1 MRIQGN
7 GELLT
12 ALLPGLSAPCGGK
25 GRCGKCRVKARGA
38 LSQPTE
44 AEKAA
49 LSEQEIQ
56 EGVRLACQARALGEV
71 EVEFERDS
79 GEVLLRAREKS
90 MIVDP
95 GRSGMGCAIDVGTTT
110 LAVYQV
116 DLATGKILGTKSAM
130 NPQRRFGADVISRI
144 QYTLENPDG
153 LAELSRCIR
162 GQITELLRQALG
174 DAGRS
179 KTEVRELVLVGN
191 TVMQHIFD
199 GRPVGSIAR
208 APFKPEMLFEDTLG
222 AALDGIPVRLAPCVA
237 GYVGGDITAG
247 LLAVG
252 MAERPGE
259 RLFLDIGTNGEMALG
274 GSGGILCCAVASGP
288 AFEGAGIS
296 CGMPGITGAVRHA
309 VYDRGF
315 MLDVIGGGEAAGLC
329 GSGLVDLAAVLLE
342 HGVIAPGG
350 RLLPPEEA
358 PEHMRRYLTRD
369 ENGNGLFH
377 LTQQVSLTAADV
389 RNLQLAKAA
398 VAGGIRVLLEQRHI
412 TAYELE
418 SVEIAGG
425 FGNYLKPESAVRI
438 GMLPKGTLGKLRVMG
453 NTALAGAS
461 MLALDGANWERLRSI
476 PAKCRDIELSGR
488 DDFADAFT
496 DNLTF

>member
-1 MRIQGN
+1 MGK
-7 GELLT
+7 
-12 ALLPGLSAPCGGK
+12 ALFITGTGTDIGKTYVTGLIVKKLREAGLDGGYY
-25 GRCGKCRVKARGA
+25 
-38 LSQPTE
+38 
-44 AEKAA
+44 KAA
-49 LSEQEIQ
+49 LSGAIPDEA
-56 EGVRLACQARALGEV
+56 GH
-71 EVEFERDS
+71 
-79 GEVLLRAREKS
+79 LL
-90 MIVDP
+90 P
-95 GRSGMGCAIDVGTTT
+95 
-110 LAVYQV
+110 
-116 DLATGKILGTKSAM
+116 
-130 NPQRRFGADVISRI
+130 
-144 QYTLENPDG
+144 
-153 LAELSRCIR
+153 
-162 GQITELLRQALG
+162 G
-174 DAGRS
+174 DA
-179 KTEVRELVLVGN
+179 L
-191 TVMQHIFD
+191 
-199 GRPVGSIAR
+199 
-208 APFKPEMLFEDTLG
+208 
-222 AALDGIPVRLAPCVA
+222 
-237 GYVGGDITAG
+237 YVNDTAG
-247 LLAVG
+247 LGEKMENLVTYVYREAVSPHLAAKINHLPIDFDRVK
-252 MAERPGE
+252 ADFARAKERYGYLTME
-259 RLFLDIGTNGEMALG
+259 

-296 CGMPGITGAVRHA
+296 CGMPGITGAVSHA

-412 TAYELE
+412 TADELE

>member
-1 MRIQGN
+1 
-7 GELLT
+7 
-12 ALLPGLSAPCGGK
+12 
-25 GRCGKCRVKARGA
+25 
-38 LSQPTE
+38 
-44 AEKAA
+44 
-49 LSEQEIQ
+49 
-56 EGVRLACQARALGEV
+56 
-71 EVEFERDS
+71 
-79 GEVLLRAREKS
+79 
-90 MIVDP
+90 
-95 GRSGMGCAIDVGTTT
+95 
-110 LAVYQV
+110 
-116 DLATGKILGTKSAM
+116 
-130 NPQRRFGADVISRI
+130 
-144 QYTLENPDG
+144 
-153 LAELSRCIR
+153 
-162 GQITELLRQALG
+162 
-174 DAGRS
+174 
-179 KTEVRELVLVGN
+179 
-191 TVMQHIFD
+191 
-199 GRPVGSIAR
+199 
-208 APFKPEMLFEDTLG
+208 
-222 AALDGIPVRLAPCVA
+222 
-237 GYVGGDITAG
+237 
-247 LLAVG
+247 
-252 MAERPGE
+252 
-259 RLFLDIGTNGEMALG
+259 
-274 GSGGILCCAVASGP
+274 
-288 AFEGAGIS
+288 
-296 CGMPGITGAVRHA
+296 MPGITGAVSHA

-412 TAYELE
+412 TADELE

-461 MLALDGANWERLRSI
+461 MLALDGTNWERLRSI

>member
-1 MRIQGN
+1 MKRVSSIQIIQGGRAAAASVQP
-7 GELLT
+7 GENL
-12 ALLPGLSAPCGGK
+12 LSALRRAGYSIPAACGGK
-25 GRCGKCRVKARGA
+25 GRCGKCRV
-38 LSQPTE
+38 PVN
-44 AEKAA
+44 
-49 LSEQEIQ
+49 
-56 EGVRLACQARALGEV
+56 GVMRLACRTMPQDGDTVELPITSGGVVLTSTGALPKAQPG
-71 EVEFERDS
+71 
-79 GEVLLRAREKS
+79 GTGLAAA
-90 MIVDP
+90 VDL
-95 GRSGMGCAIDVGTTT
+95 GTTT
-110 LAVYQV
+110 AALRLFDRASGELLAEAQGWNRQASY
-116 DLATGKILGTKSAM
+116 
-130 NPQRRFGADVISRI
+130 GADVISRI

-208 APFKPEMLFEDTLG
+208 APFKPETLFEDTLG

-296 CGMPGITGAVRHA
+296 CGMPGITGAVSHA

-329 GSGLVDLAAVLLE
+329 GSGLGDLAAVLLE

-398 VAGGIRVLLEQRHI
+398 VAGGIRVLMEQRHI
-412 TAYELE
+412 TADELE

-425 FGNYLKPESAVRI
+425 FGNYLKPESAVRR

>member
-1 MRIQGN
+1 M
-7 GELLT
+7 
-12 ALLPGLSAPCGGK
+12 
-25 GRCGKCRVKARGA
+25 
-38 LSQPTE
+38 
-44 AEKAA
+44 
-49 LSEQEIQ
+49 
-56 EGVRLACQARALGEV
+56 
-71 EVEFERDS
+71 
-79 GEVLLRAREKS
+79 
-90 MIVDP
+90 
-95 GRSGMGCAIDVGTTT
+95 
-110 LAVYQV
+110 
-116 DLATGKILGTKSAM
+116 
-130 NPQRRFGADVISRI
+130 
-144 QYTLENPDG
+144 
-153 LAELSRCIR
+153 
-162 GQITELLRQALG
+162 
-174 DAGRS
+174 
-179 KTEVRELVLVGN
+179 RELVLVGN

-296 CGMPGITGAVRHA
+296 CGMPGITGAVSHA

-412 TAYELE
+412 TADELE

>member
-1 MRIQGN
+1 MKRVSSIQIIQGGRAAAASVQP
-7 GELLT
+7 GENL
-12 ALLPGLSAPCGGK
+12 LSALRRAGYSIPAACGGK
-25 GRCGKCRVKARGA
+25 GRCGKCRV
-38 LSQPTE
+38 PVN
-44 AEKAA
+44 
-49 LSEQEIQ
+49 
-56 EGVRLACQARALGEV
+56 GVMRLACRTMPQDGDTVELPITSGGVVLTSTGALPKAQPG
-71 EVEFERDS
+71 
-79 GEVLLRAREKS
+79 GTGLAAA
-90 MIVDP
+90 VDL
-95 GRSGMGCAIDVGTTT
+95 GTTT
-110 LAVYQV
+110 AALRLFDRASGELLAEAQGWNRQASY
-116 DLATGKILGTKSAM
+116 
-130 NPQRRFGADVISRI
+130 GADVISRI

-296 CGMPGITGAVRHA
+296 CGMPGITGAVSHA

-389 RNLQLAKAA
+389 RNLQLA
-398 VAGGIRVLLEQRHI
+398 
-412 TAYELE
+412 
-418 SVEIAGG
+418 
-425 FGNYLKPESAVRI
+425 
-438 GMLPKGTLGKLRVMG
+438 
-453 NTALAGAS
+453 AGA
-461 MLALDGANWERLRSI
+461 AAHH
-476 PAKCRDIELSGR
+476 SG
-488 DDFADAFT
+488 
-496 DNLTF
+496 